1 MALGYYDCF
10 YSELKKIKKEIDDV
24 ISNEKVSKQELSV
37 YRSLKTWLHDMSLER
52 ILMWFDTI
60 EETVV
65 SSKLSRKYWTTET
78 TKRDELFLNLLG
90 VNDIK

>member
-1 MALGYYDCF
+1 
-10 YSELKKIKKEIDDV
+10 
-24 ISNEKVSKQELSV
+24 
-37 YRSLKTWLHDMSLER
+37 MSLER